1 LRHQRRS
8 VRVNDGPQVN
18 ASPALIAFTLPLR
31 NFSMK
36 KSILSAAV
44 AAVLMFSLAGLYTS
58 VLARDFIATH
68 VDATMLRTPPNLGLV
83 FLGYLVLATLMSASY
98 PRIATAGGSP
108 AWRGLRFG
116 MLAGVAWLIPYSL
129 VLFGVYRFP
138 YGALPMDFAWA
149 LVEQG
154 LGGMAIGLIHGRN

>member
-1 LRHQRRS
+1 
-8 VRVNDGPQVN
+8 
-18 ASPALIAFTLPLR
+18 
-31 NFSMK
+31 MK
-36 KSILSAAV
+36 KSMLSAAV
-44 AAVLMFSLAGLYTS
+44 AAALMFSLAGLYTS
-58 VLARDFIATH
+58 VLARDFIAKH

-98 PRIATAGGSP
+98 PRIAASGGSP

-116 MLAGVAWLIPYSL
+116 MLAGVVWLIPYSL

-154 LGGMAIGLIHGRN
+154 LGGMAIGLIHGRH